1 MPAHSPEL
9 VLCSPTASL
18 PPAWLPRSG
27 VVPLTESVLLATL
40 AHTPPVWLPRSIAE
54 TDPSHKQWIPYGL
67 VREPSGRWACYR
79 RRGTESRLHGIRSLG
94 IGGHINPIDAP
105 PADPTGSP
113 WRSLFWNGFLRELA
127 EELPAAVPGQSHFL
141 GLIHEDLSP
150 VGRVHLGVVFLHLTT
165 TLIPMDPGELAPLEW
180 IQDPASPDLGDLELW
195 SRLAL
200 QLHRSPK
207 PPHP

>member
-1 MPAHSPEL
+1 MSPSSSAEL

-27 VVPLTESVLLATL
+27 AVPLSESALLATL
-40 AHTPPVWLPRSIAE
+40 AYTPPVWLPRSIAE
-54 TDPSHKQWIPYGL
+54 TDATHKQWIPYGL
-67 VREPSGRWACYR
+67 IQEPSGRWACYR

-94 IGGHINPIDAP
+94 IGGHINPIDAR
-105 PADPTGSP
+105 PTDLAGSP

-165 TLIPMDPGELAPLEW
+165 TPNPMDPGELNPLEW
-180 IQDPASPDLGDLELW
+180 IRDPASPDLDNLELW
-195 SRLAL
+195 SRLAFHL
-200 QLHRSPK
+200 CRTTR
-207 PPHP
+207 